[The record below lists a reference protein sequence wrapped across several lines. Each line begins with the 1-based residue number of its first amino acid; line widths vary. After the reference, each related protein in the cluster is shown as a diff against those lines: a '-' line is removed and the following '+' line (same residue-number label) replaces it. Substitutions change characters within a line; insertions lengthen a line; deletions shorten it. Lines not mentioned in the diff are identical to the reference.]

1 AAGLLQG
8 GVRPRGEGQRRGRV
22 VLVDEHRTTRVSSAA
37 NGQQPCEEQL
47 DHEQPTRHA
56 NWKPS
61 AGPVEHRLLRPAW
74 SQQHQQPVRGMMWCL
89 VVAPR
94 KPPQPPGSSQ
104 EAPQPEASD
113 PEPSTPP
120 PAKRRKR
127 TKAEQ
132 AAEPTQPTKGKG
144 QGKGKAA
151 PQPGRWLDRDCNA
164 AWEHAAHW
172 GEQVAPTGA
181 VLVVGMLAPIHPSA
195 GEQHT
200 YTRKS
205 LQGILHSPSSVAL
218 DAKKHMFNQFF
229 EADVPLPSPSGR
241 WGQPGSPGSRYAG
254 SCRSRKSRAS
264 RAPSQAF
271 TAPGSPLFHSEWGLR
286 ARSGASGRVAPACGP
301 LHTAVQPA
309 GGSAAAE
316 RQQRQA
322 LRAVRKAVQA
332 AAAAGKHAGLASTWQ
347 AAAGTVATQPSELGA
362 ALRVADQAD
371 QADQAKGEGLAE
383 AQGEVAGVPQWS
395 HQLALRLAQRGWFGQ
410 QVVEL
415 LAAPRLQSPAAALL
429 HHACSLTPGVL
440 DTCASRAA
448 ALLPLVLGGAQGQ
461 VAAQVPAQ
469 ASIMAVPLPGASKP
483 FRCTQ
488 DWHAG
493 LRAGAVGTRE
503 RVAGQ
508 PAAAQAAPS
517 SPTTTRQCGARAG
530 PMAVLVGE
538 AQGRRSVAVR
548 RQGLTLALAL
558 SRSAAGRASLVAV
571 PATCSLLCAHLQA
584 SGPQGPLL
592 QQLAASTWSQ
602 VCSEPGCCLWVCG
615 QQAVLPSLCKA
626 AKAAAVAVMGGDAGG
641 GSGGGED
648 GRNAACLAH
657 CANPPAGAATLVKTH
672 KVLAWALDLVPA
684 LAPAPGRPVG
694 PALRAVLR
702 LLDELSC
709 HPDSEVRGAVL
720 SGLEG
725 TGGYSGAL
733 GPGLAALASC
743 ATSGRASLADSA
755 LAANLLWRAAT
766 GNGQLKLRM
775 LRDGNVQLVPTLVL
789 RLTAV
794 QQAAVARQWQALVPP
809 PSPNPCVAAAP
820 APCRP
825 SLATSQAAAAAPPA
839 AASGPVEVVGIGA
852 AGIHQQLSTAG
863 LPNASAGAA
872 EEELGTAA
880 TSTSPSDSDSD
891 TAESD
896 ARDTHSDSSSSSNS
910 NSSSSSCSSGRDGG
924 GGDVADSGQT
934 ARVHTP
940 PSARRC
946 SRLLQQVHDLLV
958 AGLGLLSSLA
968 ASTSTSDRAASLL
981 LQAGL
986 PAYLHSQLP
995 QLLALQPGPCQP
1007 GFAAGVEVRQ
1017 QALTLVANLCG
1028 SSQGAEAVR
1037 LAPGLLQAVQGCL
1050 GASLPGAG
1058 VEQWGGRQ
1066 QQQVW
1071 PGLPSSWDH
1080 SVSARLLLPA
1090 ATALAN
1096 HLRALHSQAPAAA
1109 PPGAGGGRQG
1119 EQQGGVGEAGEQEA
1133 GAGGGGVELGT
1144 GGQRAGGVAAE
1155 VSGASVLRV
1164 CCAALAVLLA
1174 GGPEGPPQGAGHPT
1188 LLAGCGEA
1196 ASKSAVAASS
1206 RVPRWQLL
1214 QLQQVC
1220 SLCDTV
1226 QVAARWPG
1234 LAADGNAGGD
1244 RVPASPQVEQASL
1257 GLALM
1262 LCDLMPLTVSSQGL
1276 AKGHADQV
1284 TAVVVAGLQ
1293 ALTLLLA
1300 RGLLPPST
1308 LIHPVLPALRLGLEA
1323 PVAAEHPR
1331 TWAAAMGLAQVL
1343 SCQPGCAVVLARDTA
1358 VARAVAGLLRDKVH
1372 VELVEELRRS
1382 AQLGFPAPSPAHI
1395 GMLQVDRIAAR
1406 DVSGEE
1412 LLGRLRLCE
1421 DALSAINHEKLSP
1434 FNQQQI
1440 LQRLDTVEAQ
1450 AAATQASV
1458 TAFLGSSEGQPAAEA
1473 STEVPDRPGSGR
1485 LGAGGHGSI
1494 EQRLQGLEDKLVG
1507 VYNLNGKL
1515 IALDQI
1521 AADLGVDIPDT
1532 SLHPPDPDALHLASQ
1547 GELVAPAGSEGGLAA
1562 AGGVVVGPPPVDLG
1576 AGEGLWPSVGLLPG
1590 VARTRSG
1597 SSPNTGMRIGD
1608 VVAQVAVLAAE
1619 AQATKHLI
1627 SSLQGEIGSLTSSTS
1642 TQQEELGD
1650 RVAVLE
1656 TSAVHLREHL
1666 LQEISAVQ
1674 RGQQREPEVSFA
1686 AFTALGSRVDA
1697 AQAEAGRA
1705 LEAVREL
1712 RDKQVAPLLVA
1723 VSDLKDQA
1731 GGCLPPALTALPA
1744 LPLPTWAALLT
1755 CRLKLRTLRCQA
1767 QVKVQ
1772 GEPRDMDTLF
1782 HTRLA
1787 KLESAVGDIKHE
1799 VQLAVGDVLEDVAK
1813 VSDLASLEEA
1823 LESRASQADLRQLA
1837 LQQANLAQSM
1847 NGIAEWLAVRPETS
1861 DGIKGIGASVTRFKC
1876 LTCDREIKGQGLG
1889 HSSGPEAKARG
1900 SFLPKLE
1907 PLAGGHAGAPV
1918 GPGINVAEAR
1928 RLVEE
1933 KLTGH
1938 LSPNRKSSPLRG
1950 TDGDTQGQDEPA
1962 SNRARATSARTALP
1976 MTNSALVPKA
1986 APGIGRTPVFL

>member
-1 AAGLLQG
+1 GAVRVLQAGAKQLVVFFGVAGIGIWGGWGAGAVLRACCKVVCAQG
-8 GVRPRGEGQRRGRV
+8 QGQRRGRV

-181 VLVVGMLAPIHPSA
+181 VLVTVALSQGSGNGVGVLRAPKASHKASKGQLITNVAHPRLLTRLRTRLRPIRQLKDSSSRMSMADAPPLQRTRSLRFEEVGMLAPIHPSA

-286 ARSGASGRVAPACGP
+286 ARSGAGSRVAPACGP

-322 LRAVRKAVQA
+322 LRVVRKAVQA

-383 AQGEVAGVPQWS
+383 AQGEVAGVLQWS

-493 LRAGAVGTRE
+493 LRAGAVGTRSGSSTACSP
-503 RVAGQ
+503 AGKVVQ
-508 PAAAQAAPS
+508 RCSGMGSPPWQGVRRGAAAPGQATQGRATSQPGSPAPPYPDFS
-517 SPTTTRQCGARAG
+517 SLAF
-530 PMAVLVGE
+530 V
-538 AQGRRSVAVR
+538 GRRSVAVR

-775 LRDGNVQLVPTLVL
+775 LSDGNVQLVPTLVL

-852 AGIHQQLSTAG
+852 AGIH
-863 LPNASAGAA
+863 
-872 EEELGTAA
+872 
-880 TSTSPSDSDSD
+880 
-891 TAESD
+891 
-896 ARDTHSDSSSSSNS
+896 
-910 NSSSSSCSSGRDGG
+910 
-924 GGDVADSGQT
+924 
-934 ARVHTP
+934 
-940 PSARRC
+940 
-946 SRLLQQVHDLLV
+946 
-958 AGLGLLSSLA
+958 
-968 ASTSTSDRAASLL
+968 
-981 LQAGL
+981 
-986 PAYLHSQLP
+986 
-995 QLLALQPGPCQP
+995 
-1007 GFAAGVEVRQ
+1007 
-1017 QALTLVANLCG
+1017 
-1028 SSQGAEAVR
+1028 
-1037 LAPGLLQAVQGCL
+1037 
-1050 GASLPGAG
+1050 
-1058 VEQWGGRQ
+1058 
-1066 QQQVW
+1066 
-1071 PGLPSSWDH
+1071 
-1080 SVSARLLLPA
+1080 
-1090 ATALAN
+1090 
-1096 HLRALHSQAPAAA
+1096 
-1109 PPGAGGGRQG
+1109 
-1119 EQQGGVGEAGEQEA
+1119 
-1133 GAGGGGVELGT
+1133 
-1144 GGQRAGGVAAE
+1144 
-1155 VSGASVLRV
+1155 
-1164 CCAALAVLLA
+1164 
-1174 GGPEGPPQGAGHPT
+1174 
-1188 LLAGCGEA
+1188 
-1196 ASKSAVAASS
+1196 
-1206 RVPRWQLL
+1206 
-1214 QLQQVC
+1214 
-1220 SLCDTV
+1220 
-1226 QVAARWPG
+1226 
-1234 LAADGNAGGD
+1234 
-1244 RVPASPQVEQASL
+1244 
-1257 GLALM
+1257 
-1262 LCDLMPLTVSSQGL
+1262 
-1276 AKGHADQV
+1276 
-1284 TAVVVAGLQ
+1284 
-1293 ALTLLLA
+1293 
-1300 RGLLPPST
+1300 
-1308 LIHPVLPALRLGLEA
+1308 
-1323 PVAAEHPR
+1323 
-1331 TWAAAMGLAQVL
+1331 
-1343 SCQPGCAVVLARDTA
+1343 
-1358 VARAVAGLLRDKVH
+1358 
-1372 VELVEELRRS
+1372 
-1382 AQLGFPAPSPAHI
+1382 
-1395 GMLQVDRIAAR
+1395 
-1406 DVSGEE
+1406 
-1412 LLGRLRLCE
+1412 
-1421 DALSAINHEKLSP
+1421 
-1434 FNQQQI
+1434 
-1440 LQRLDTVEAQ
+1440 
-1450 AAATQASV
+1450 
-1458 TAFLGSSEGQPAAEA
+1458 
-1473 STEVPDRPGSGR
+1473 
-1485 LGAGGHGSI
+1485 
-1494 EQRLQGLEDKLVG
+1494 
-1507 VYNLNGKL
+1507 
-1515 IALDQI
+1515 
-1521 AADLGVDIPDT
+1521 
-1532 SLHPPDPDALHLASQ
+1532 
-1547 GELVAPAGSEGGLAA
+1547 
-1562 AGGVVVGPPPVDLG
+1562 
-1576 AGEGLWPSVGLLPG
+1576 
-1590 VARTRSG
+1590 
-1597 SSPNTGMRIGD
+1597 
-1608 VVAQVAVLAAE
+1608 
-1619 AQATKHLI
+1619 
-1627 SSLQGEIGSLTSSTS
+1627 
-1642 TQQEELGD
+1642 
-1650 RVAVLE
+1650 
-1656 TSAVHLREHL
+1656 
-1666 LQEISAVQ
+1666 
-1674 RGQQREPEVSFA
+1674 
-1686 AFTALGSRVDA
+1686 
-1697 AQAEAGRA
+1697 
-1705 LEAVREL
+1705 
-1712 RDKQVAPLLVA
+1712 
-1723 VSDLKDQA
+1723 
-1731 GGCLPPALTALPA
+1731 
-1744 LPLPTWAALLT
+1744 
-1755 CRLKLRTLRCQA
+1755 
-1767 QVKVQ
+1767 
-1772 GEPRDMDTLF
+1772 
-1782 HTRLA
+1782 
-1787 KLESAVGDIKHE
+1787 
-1799 VQLAVGDVLEDVAK
+1799 
-1813 VSDLASLEEA
+1813 
-1823 LESRASQADLRQLA
+1823 
-1837 LQQANLAQSM
+1837 
-1847 NGIAEWLAVRPETS
+1847 
-1861 DGIKGIGASVTRFKC
+1861 
-1876 LTCDREIKGQGLG
+1876 
-1889 HSSGPEAKARG
+1889 
-1900 SFLPKLE
+1900 
-1907 PLAGGHAGAPV
+1907 
-1918 GPGINVAEAR
+1918 
-1928 RLVEE
+1928 
-1933 KLTGH
+1933 
-1938 LSPNRKSSPLRG
+1938 
-1950 TDGDTQGQDEPA
+1950 
-1962 SNRARATSARTALP
+1962 
-1976 MTNSALVPKA
+1976 
-1986 APGIGRTPVFL
+1986 